1 MDDFKEENAEKE
13 SVQNQFHILL
23 NNNQNY
29 LYAMRAVI
37 ILMSPRDEEEL
48 LNA

>member
-1 MDDFKEENAEKE
+1 MDDFKEENTEKE

-37 ILMSPRDEEEL
+37 ILMWLRDEEEL